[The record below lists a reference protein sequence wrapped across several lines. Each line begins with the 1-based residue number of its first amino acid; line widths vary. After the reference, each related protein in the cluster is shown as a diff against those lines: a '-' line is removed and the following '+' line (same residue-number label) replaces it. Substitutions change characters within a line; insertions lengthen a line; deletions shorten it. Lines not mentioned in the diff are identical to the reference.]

1 MWDVVSLLFPT
12 KSSTERLI
20 FDSKGTV
27 YNGNNSTYRP
37 PRPLQTPQTKSK
49 ARFVDQSTLRHYELT
64 AFWTTLKFE
73 ATLQTVSRKLPR

>member
-1 MWDVVSLLFPT
+1 MWDVVSLLFLT

-37 PRPLQTPQTKSK
+37 RRPLQTPQTKRK
-49 ARFVDQSTLRHYELT
+49 PGLWINDTNYELT
-64 AFWTTLKFE
+64 AFWTNLNFE
-73 ATLQTVSRKLPR
+73 ATLKTN